1 MPQPL
6 RMHQIKRIVELY
18 QEGRS
23 IWETKRLTGLS
34 RTTIREYLQ
43 RMYKSGLSPEQL
55 LALDEESLIP
65 VLYVDGFDRGQS
77 GRKTD
82 PRYET
87 IAKSLD
93 RYCGE
98 LKRRGVTRQLLW
110 EEYRKEH
117 PDGYGYSQ
125 FCDYQ
130 QLLL

>member
-1 MPQPL
+1 MSQPL
-6 RMHQIKRIVELY
+6 PMHQIKRIIELY

-43 RMYKSGLSPEQL
+43 RIQKSGINPEQL
-55 LALDEESLIP
+55 LAMDDDSLVPI
-65 VLYVDGFDRGQS
+65 LYVDSFDRGQS

-82 PRYET
+82 SRYEA
-87 IAKSLD
+87 IANSLD

-110 EEYRKEH
+110 EEYVSSPLLGQH
-117 PDGYGYSQ
+117 Q
-125 FCDYQ
+125 FRQ
-130 QLLL
+130 FH